1 MNLKIIAN
9 VLLYNL
15 TENRNVL
22 FFFLKKKLIFEKL
35 LEQKAFPGSKLRRER
50 LQL

>member
-15 TENRNVL
+15 TKNRNVSREYEKIPTAL
-22 FFFLKKKLIFEKL
+22 VKLTQTVKV
-35 LEQKAFPGSKLRRER
+35 
-50 LQL
+50 